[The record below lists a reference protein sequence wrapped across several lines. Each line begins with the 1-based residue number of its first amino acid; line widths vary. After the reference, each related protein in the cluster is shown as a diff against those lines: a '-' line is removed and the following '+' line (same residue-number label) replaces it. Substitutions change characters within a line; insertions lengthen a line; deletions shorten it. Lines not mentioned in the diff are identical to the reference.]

1 MLASW
6 SGSGTLTAGLSLR
19 WWLTTSTSTSAIV
32 EVWLTEPH
40 SCLALLVVIT
50 SPAPDSVIQKWPGP
64 EPKISSEAKVAPPS
78 NAARELRRHMKIVNS
93 PLKIVEDTSGT
104 AIWNSINAKIAKNW
118 AVLTKLFF
126 YALKP
131 TFCLMLSTF
140 CLMIL
145 HWLTVHD
152 ALRRWIYRA
161 LSALQYGFWA
171 ARGQGIQLA
180 VYSLEIFILPGYA
193 TCHLTLSF
201 HLTTIYRIVT
211 IVGSTRRARDSSFTS
226 LFIAIDQP
234 THSEYA
240 ELSREG
246 KPFHTLY
253 PKGR

>member
-1 MLASW
+1 MVTDYEYQHFSHCWGLADRAPFLPCPVSRDH
-6 SGSGTLTAGLSLR
+6 LPCPRLS
-19 WWLTTSTSTSAIV
+19 
-32 EVWLTEPH
+32 H
-40 SCLALLVVIT
+40 S
-50 SPAPDSVIQKWPGP
+50 
-64 EPKISSEAKVAPPS
+64 KVARPRAQDFVRGQS
-78 NAARELRRHMKIVNS
+78 RAALERGPRVAETHENCQFTF
-93 PLKIVEDTSGT
+93 EDSRGHF
-104 AIWNSINAKIAKNW
+104 WNSYLKFNQCENCENFGSAYQ
-118 AVLTKLFF
+118 TDFF
-126 YALKP
+126 FI
-131 TFCLMLSTF
+131 TVCLMLSTF